1 MRTLIILSLLSIN
14 LINCQDKNVSQQKN
28 EKKSPMKEQPIYT
41 IKISSA
47 NPYEIY
53 VNDMP
58 LEKDHETGSSNTE
71 TPFNDFVLKSG
82 VQQFKIMLFPN
93 KGKTVVD
100 KAGINHVE
108 VKIYKYTKGL
118 SNMTP
123 DNAVILK
130 QIDLKDMQEM
140 PVVIK
145 QFAVA
150 LDVPYEIKG
159 WSQSVDLSKENQEKL
174 RSEVLAKYDELRLI
188 INSGNIKGF
197 TDQYKVRDKE
207 VNESFLNNPDA
218 IDEDMDWMQQR
229 IATSK
234 GKMQNI
240 SNAVMKLNGNGK
252 IVYLENAKHESPLIS
267 TDGKNEEVYNIL
279 LHRPKPGAPLEI
291 IR

>member
-1 MRTLIILSLLSIN
+1 MILSLLSIH
-14 LINCQDKNVSQQKN
+14 LINCQGKKENYQQETEN
-28 EKKSPMKEQPIYT
+28 KSPMKEQPIYT

-82 VQQFKIMLFPN
+82 LQQFKIILLPN
-93 KGKTVVD
+93 KGKTIVD
-100 KAGINHVE
+100 KAGIDHVE

-118 SNMTP
+118 SNMIP

-130 QIDLKDMQEM
+130 QIDLKDIQEM

-145 QFAVA
+145 QFAVT
-150 LDVPYEIKG
+150 LDVPYDIKG

-174 RSEVLAKYDELRLI
+174 KSEVLAKYNELRTI
-188 INSGNIKGF
+188 INSGNVTAF
-197 TDQYKVRDKE
+197 TSQYKQRDME
-207 VNESFLNNPDA
+207 VNESFLNNSEA
-218 IDEDMDWMQQR
+218 IKEDREWMKQR
-229 IATSK
+229 IATST
-234 GKMQNI
+234 GKMQTI
-240 SNAVMKLNGNGK
+240 SSAVMKLNGNGK
-252 IVYLENAKHESPLIS
+252 IVYLENEKNESPLIS
-267 TDGKNEEVYNIL
+267 TDGKNDEVYNIL
-279 LHRPKPGAPLEI
+279 LHRPRPGAALQI